1 MRGVKLAH
9 YGACSNTTGVKL
21 LMMKVMIMMVISMM
35 IIIMVMMVM
44 MRITIIIK
52 VDVNLSLRP

>member
-21 LMMKVMIMMVISMM
+21 LMMDIIVMRMIR
-35 IIIMVMMVM
+35 III
-44 MRITIIIK
+44 IA
-52 VDVNLSLRP
+52 DVKSKLTSLMIPSPPYEG

>member
-21 LMMKVMIMMVISMM
+21 LMMKMMIMMVICMM
-35 IIIMVMMVM
+35 IIIIMMMVM
-44 MRITIIIK
+44 MRITIINMA
-52 VDVNLSLRP
+52 DLSHRP